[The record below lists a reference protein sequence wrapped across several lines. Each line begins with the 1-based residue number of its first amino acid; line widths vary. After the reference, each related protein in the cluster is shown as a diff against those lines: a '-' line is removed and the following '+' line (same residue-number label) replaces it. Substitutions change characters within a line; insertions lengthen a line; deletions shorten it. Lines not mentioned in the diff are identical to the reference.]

1 MIVSEVEEVVK
12 ELFKLNPGPDAIFAT
27 ADKLTTGCLRILK
40 AKGMNVPHDMG
51 LIGFSNTDLTDLLD
65 PPLSIIKQ
73 PAFEM
78 GEVAMTLLLQLIE
91 SKRPVTD
98 FETRVLSTELLI
110 RDSTNIRKRKADEFD
125 KQKQF

>member
-1 MIVSEVEEVVK
+1 MSEVEEAVN
-12 ELFKLNPGPDAIFAT
+12 ELLRDKNKPDAIFAT

-40 AKGMNVPHDMG
+40 ARGIKVPDEMG
-51 LIGFSNTDLTDLLD
+51 LLGFSNTDLTELLD

-78 GEVAMTLLLQLIE
+78 GEVATNLLLQIVE
-91 SKRPVTD
+91 SKRPVTE

-110 RDSTNIRKRKADEFD
+110 RGSTRSAKNQEVINS
-125 KQKQF
+125 